1 LTAGQE
7 LFLSDTP
14 GEYQTTAPATP
25 SVPMAIGYVTLS
37 DVTDGSI
44 LVYSHLMEGKNKTD
58 GAILFGRNGA
68 IDQDPTKL
76 YWDYVNDRLGVDT
89 DNPQANLHVAGDGLF
104 TGNLTIAGNLVIS
117 NAQTI
122 TTDQLFVGGNNVILS
137 ANVVGTPSLNA
148 AIIVNRG
155 DSPNAYILWDET
167 VNEWLAYEGT
177 GEPGHILLANK
188 TANSWAVY
196 DNFEAYEK
204 EFYPIG
210 ANLANTINEQ
220 AKAGF
225 ATANIAESLA
235 IASFK
240 HANSGF
246 IQANSSYDHANASYI
261 AANNEAGVN
270 LTQNTN
276 IQFAWNHSNSS
287 FIVANSA
294 GVYANGAFIAA
305 NTPSDVANSAAI
317 YANGVFVLANG
328 TAIAANTPSHVA
340 NSAAIYAN
348 GAFIAANTPSH
359 VANSAA
365 IYANGA
371 FIAANTPS
379 HVANSASIY
388 ANGAF
393 VAANIAFVAANIAD
407 NKAVASGNYVNA
419 AFIVANSGFIQANA
433 AFDHANSA
441 FNAAN
446 NALDTWVRGQANA
459 AFDQANAAFIH
470 ANSAF
475 DFANVVAIAANT
487 PSHVANSAAIYANG
501 AFVAANSAGVYAN
514 GSFIAANTPSHVAN
528 SASIYA
534 NGAFNAAN
542 VATATNV
549 TQNNNII
556 AAFNH
561 ANAAFDAANT
571 GGGGSGADQYSRD
584 HANAAFIQANA
595 SYIHANSGFI
605 HSNSAYESQN
615 ATGQYANAAFT
626 VANGAFIHAN
636 SGFIHANSAYESQN
650 ATGQYANAAFIRAN
664 NSVDSNTGGT
674 ITGDLTITKNLFVG
688 NVYVTGQTFAI
699 TAGTLVSND
708 TLIILGTGNYSSDV
722 RDLGFAGHYND
733 GTNAH
738 SGIIRDS
745 TTKEWYLFKGYTQE
759 VGETNNVD
767 INDPSFV
774 IDTLNA
780 NLHSTHVLTKGI
792 DLLPRTNIIFDLVNA
807 AFEIAN
813 SGFIQANAAFDQANA
828 AFIHANSAF
837 NFANGVSIAANTPS
851 DIANSAA
858 IYANGA
864 FNAANVATATN
875 VTQNNSIIAA
885 FNHANAAFE
894 QANTGGGGG
903 ADQYARDHANAAFDQ
918 ANTDVTNISIS
929 SGTFGNANTISVV
942 TVEANGR
949 ISSISNTDIGGNVNF
964 FAIGVNTPPDSAN
977 VGSIR
982 ATGDVTAFYSDGR
995 LKDVLGTISD
1005 PINKLMQLSGVL
1017 FINNDVAESHGYKN
1031 KNIQVGVIA
1040 QEVQNVLP
1048 EAVSLAPFDTIEDE
1062 NGNQISRSG
1071 KNYLTVK
1078 YEKIIPLLIESIK
1091 AQQII
1096 IETLL
1101 KNKEE

>member
-1 LTAGQE
+1 
-7 LFLSDTP
+7 
-14 GEYQTTAPATP
+14 
-25 SVPMAIGYVTLS
+25 
-37 DVTDGSI
+37 
-44 LVYSHLMEGKNKTD
+44 
-58 GAILFGRNGA
+58 
-68 IDQDPTKL
+68 
-76 YWDYVNDRLGVDT
+76 
-89 DNPQANLHVAGDGLF
+89 
-104 TGNLTIAGNLVIS
+104 
-117 NAQTI
+117 
-122 TTDQLFVGGNNVILS
+122 
-137 ANVVGTPSLNA
+137 
-148 AIIVNRG
+148 
-155 DSPNAYILWDET
+155 
-167 VNEWLAYEGT
+167 
-177 GEPGHILLANK
+177 
-188 TANSWAVY
+188 
-196 DNFEAYEK
+196 
-204 EFYPIG
+204 
-210 ANLANTINEQ
+210 
-220 AKAGF
+220 
-225 ATANIAESLA
+225 
-235 IASFK
+235 
-240 HANSGF
+240 
-246 IQANSSYDHANASYI
+246 
-261 AANNEAGVN
+261 
-270 LTQNTN
+270 
-276 IQFAWNHSNSS
+276 
-287 FIVANSA
+287 
-294 GVYANGAFIAA
+294 
-305 NTPSDVANSAAI
+305 
-317 YANGVFVLANG
+317 
-328 TAIAANTPSHVA
+328 
-340 NSAAIYAN
+340 
-348 GAFIAANTPSH
+348 
-359 VANSAA
+359 
-365 IYANGA
+365 
-371 FIAANTPS
+371 
-379 HVANSASIY
+379 
-388 ANGAF
+388 
-393 VAANIAFVAANIAD
+393 
-407 NKAVASGNYVNA
+407 
-419 AFIVANSGFIQANA
+419 
-433 AFDHANSA
+433 
-441 FNAAN
+441 
-446 NALDTWVRGQANA
+446 
-459 AFDQANAAFIH
+459 
-470 ANSAF
+470 
-475 DFANVVAIAANT
+475 
-487 PSHVANSAAIYANG
+487 
-501 AFVAANSAGVYAN
+501 
-514 GSFIAANTPSHVAN
+514 
-528 SASIYA
+528 
-534 NGAFNAAN
+534 
-542 VATATNV
+542 
-549 TQNNNII
+549 
-556 AAFNH
+556 
-561 ANAAFDAANT
+561 
-571 GGGGSGADQYSRD
+571 
-584 HANAAFIQANA
+584 
-595 SYIHANSGFI
+595 
-605 HSNSAYESQN
+605 
-615 ATGQYANAAFT
+615 
-626 VANGAFIHAN
+626 
-636 SGFIHANSAYESQN
+636 
-650 ATGQYANAAFIRAN
+650 
-664 NSVDSNTGGT
+664 
-674 ITGDLTITKNLFVG
+674 
-688 NVYVTGQTFAI
+688 VYVTGQTFAI

-780 NLHSTHVLTKGI
+780 NLHSTYVLTKGI

-813 SGFIQANAAFDQANA
+813 SGFIQANAAFDHSNAAFNAANNALDTWVRGQANAAFDQANA

-837 NFANGVSIAANTPS
+837 DFANGVSIAANTPS

-864 FNAANVATATN
+864 FDQANAAVATD